1 MKMKTIERFVGRILF
16 TALLIYA
23 GLPAFAQKK
32 SMPVNAE
39 RKDFYHLLAQADL
52 KFTYPPGFKEDTAVN
67 NEDFSYDFDIE
78 LPGRDFEAWF
88 AVKSQKENW
97 TSYQH
102 TRNDEK
108 ARLENP
114 DSLYLGIGAANA
126 TALTG
131 DKDNFTPRNIP
142 PDVLAR
148 YNADA
153 GKSYLLTLL
162 DFPETKHYKYALLIA
177 IQKNHTGT
185 LVAVYFTNHKDPE
198 FYKNVDRASHCFRF
212 KPPQPNER

>member
-1 MKMKTIERFVGRILF
+1 VRFVGRILF

-23 GLPAFAQKK
+23 ALPAVAQKK
-32 SMPVNAE
+32 TKPVNAE

-88 AVKSQKENW
+88 AVKPQKENY

-102 TRNDEK
+102 TQNDK
-108 ARLENP
+108 DARVENP
-114 DSLYLGIGAANA
+114 DSVYIDIGDASAR
-126 TALTG
+126 ALTG
-131 DKDNFTPRNIP
+131 EKNTGRSIP
-142 PDVLAR
+142 ADVLAR

-162 DFPETKHYKYALLIA
+162 DFPETKHYKYALLFA
-177 IQKNHTGT
+177 IEKNHTGM

-198 FYKNVDRASHCFRF
+198 FYKNVNRASHCFRF